1 MRTAKENK
9 INLKSDL
16 YQKIRI
22 IDVLVLGPAMVYSGI
37 ACKNLKNIVRLFLIG
52 SGVATIIFNGSNF
65 LTIQKNKDVK

>member
-37 ACKNLKNIVRLFLIG
+37 ACKNLNNIVWE
-52 SGVATIIFNGSNF
+52 
-65 LTIQKNKDVK
+65 K